1 MIGGIATGA
10 GVDGTFVPAR
20 TPAVEAVDAEGE
32 AVLVDEVTDQVHQL
46 NSTGALLW
54 ACFDGASSVADICFD
69 LADVLDVPFEQVL
82 ADTLAVVDQLLRQGL
97 LYDGRSGPPDRTT
110 TGTLSPADQSGDVPR
125 RRRLLEEPPN
135 A

>member
-1 MIGGIATGA
+1 MIGGTATGT

-20 TPAVEAVDAEGE
+20 TPAIEAVDADGE
-32 AVLVDEVTDQVHQL
+32 AVLVDEVTAQVHL
-46 NSTGALLW
+46 LTSTGALLW

-82 ADTLAVVDQLLRQGL
+82 ADTVSVVEQLVDQGL
-97 LYDGRSGPPDRTT
+97 CYDGRNAPPARGVTDGVPPT
-110 TGTLSPADQSGDVPR
+110 DQSGDVPR